1 MHDFDETPELNITPL
16 VDIMLVLLAILMV
29 TIPTVSYREDIALP
43 QGSKSAKAQD
53 ESMIEIQITKTK
65 KIIIRGKEYSYDSFP
80 DDFAL
85 YAREIKK
92 STPVYITA
100 DKNLIYDDVIYI
112 LKSVKEAGFSR
123 ASLVTAG

>member
-53 ESMIEIQITKTK
+53 EAMIEIQITKAK
-65 KIIIRGKEYSYDSFP
+65 KIVIRGKEYDYASFP
-80 DDFAL
+80 DNFL
-85 YAREIKK
+85 LFSKEIKK
-92 STPVYITA
+92 TTPVYITA
-100 DKNLIYDDVIYI
+100 DKHLIYDDVIYI

-123 ASLVTAG
+123 ASLVTSG